1 MPTKPEK
8 AHEEVA
14 AMLGGRIPELP
25 SKKQQSW
32 GAMLS
37 IIIIMVMVVL
47 GAYYAFEK
55 RVGTYTNQMPS
66 VELGGY

>member
-1 MPTKPEK
+1 MPTKPEQ

-47 GAYYAFEK
+47 GAYYAFDK
-55 RVGTYTNQMPS
+55 RTTTYTQGTEM
-66 VELGGY
+66 GGY

>member
-1 MPTKPEK
+1 MPTKSDK

-14 AMLGGRIPELP
+14 AMLGGRPPELP
-25 SKKQQSW
+25 TKKQQSW

-37 IIIIMVMVVL
+37 IVIIMVMVVL

-55 RVGTYTNQMPS
+55 RTGAYTTETQSLGT
-66 VELGGY
+66 GGY